1 MLKHIGDK
9 EDKMELTIS
18 KLFNT
23 MTDEDFI
30 YVHRAGQLKRFCNA
44 LSIDLNSD
52 PFKSKFYEA

>member
-1 MLKHIGDK
+1 
-9 EDKMELTIS
+9 MELTNS